1 MNNVLTAV
9 KAIHKADR
17 DELEQIIAAVK
28 LQQTFLAK
36 QNARAFTV
44 GEAVSFKDK
53 QGRTVVGTVR
63 KVNIKT
69 VLVDS
74 PSQGRWKVTASMLR
88 SLEGAQLY
96 SIAHQDAV
104 ELRKVT
110 DYPRVVLENGEGI
123 MET

>member
-36 QNARAFTV
+36 QNARAVTV

-88 SLEGAQLY
+88 SLEGA
-96 SIAHQDAV
+96 
-104 ELRKVT
+104 
-110 DYPRVVLENGEGI
+110 
-123 MET
+123 